1 MIANKLKIDGTEYDL
16 PSGASAVV
24 DGNNLIINN
33 GNINNLKSSQL
44 VTETMTV
51 TTNAYGWVYFPENL
65 LVITAS
71 VTDIYKHL
79 VLDRYERPNG
89 YQYIASTY
97 LETNSNATYTKLASN
112 KTYDVTYTYLKDVP
126 INAGHNYSTEEKIV
140 GTWIDGKT
148 VYEKVI
154 NLDFAIDT
162 STQSGYDYTEGM
174 ADITKIIKQEGFFE
188 YYGGLVPMG
197 SFYEPSDTYTCV
209 FWQFTPNQRINFQ
222 IGRQLRQTLVSQGK
236 HLTGFVIIQYLKD

>member
-148 VYEKVI
+148 VYEKTYLIEQSFSNGI
-154 NLDFAIDT
+154 NQFLTID
-162 STQSGYDYTEGM
+162 SINIISIHNIALYDGKYNHHWYSQMASDVYLNILYGADANGGNGTGIYTEIASAYQNGR
-174 ADITKIIKQEGFFE
+174 ITK
-188 YYGGLVPMG
+188 VR
-197 SFYEPSDTYTCV
+197 
-209 FWQFTPNQRINFQ
+209 FT
-222 IGRQLRQTLVSQGK
+222 
-236 HLTGFVIIQYLKD
+236 IQYTKTTD